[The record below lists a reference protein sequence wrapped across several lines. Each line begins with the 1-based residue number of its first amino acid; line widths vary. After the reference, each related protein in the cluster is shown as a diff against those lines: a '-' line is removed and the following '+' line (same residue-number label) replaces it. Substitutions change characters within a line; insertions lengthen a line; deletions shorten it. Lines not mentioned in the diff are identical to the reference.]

1 MPPVVGGGDTAM
13 ILVQL
18 VPWLPPALEG
28 VGGYAAA
35 LGAALARCGIDSRF
49 LVGDPG
55 WLPAADHRAAAA
67 DFAGERLA
75 ERSAAALAHQLA
87 ASGATVVL
95 VHYANYGYQRRG
107 YPAWLVRGVC
117 RWRAGAPG
125 RRLVT
130 YFHEVYASG
139 PPWRS
144 SFWVSPLQRRL
155 AARLLGASDGAAT
168 SLGLY
173 GRMLARWRPAC
184 EVWVTPVFSTIGEP
198 AAVPPPGE
206 RLPRAM
212 LVFGGA
218 GNRQRAFGEQ
228 RAALAAACRALEVEE
243 ILDLGPP
250 LAELP
255 ARLDGLPVRPLG
267 ALPAA
272 AASAV
277 LLRSYAGFLGYPASF
292 LAKSTVFAAYCAHGL
307 VPVCAWRR
315 RQPPEAGER
324 PPFWDAGAEPPP
336 ADPAGLAALAR
347 TWYGGHDLASQA
359 VRFRALLAG
368 VAGVTG
374 LTGVAGR
381 P

>member
-1 MPPVVGGGDTAM
+1 MT
-13 ILVQL
+13 LVQL

-35 LGAALARCGIDSRF
+35 LGAALALCGIDSRF
-49 LVGDPG
+49 LVADPG
-55 WLPAADHRAAAA
+55 WLPAADDRGAAA
-67 DFAGERLA
+67 DLAGERLA
-75 ERSAAALAHQLA
+75 ERSATALARQLD

-107 YPAWLVRGVC
+107 CPAWLVRGAR

-144 SFWVSPLQRRL
+144 SFWLSPLQRRL
-155 AARLLGASDGAAT
+155 AARLLAASDGAAT

-173 GRMLARWRPAC
+173 GRMLARWRPSC
-184 EVWVTPVFSTIGEP
+184 EVWVTPVFSAIGEP
-198 AAVPPPGE
+198 ARVPPPAE
-206 RLPRAM
+206 RLPRTM

-218 GNRQRAFGEQ
+218 RRQRAFGEQ

-267 ALPAA
+267 TLPAA

-277 LLRSYAGFLGYPASF
+277 LLRSYAGFLGYPAAF

-307 VPVCAWRR
+307 VPVCAWGRP
-315 RQPPEAGER
+315 QPPEPGER
-324 PPFWDAGAEPPP
+324 PPFWNAGLEPPP

-347 TWYGGHDLASQA
+347 AWYGGHDLESQA
-359 VRFRALLAG
+359 VRFRALLTGAG
-368 VAGVTG
+368 DRT
-374 LTGVAGR
+374 
-381 P
+381 

>member
-1 MPPVVGGGDTAM
+1 MT
-13 ILVQL
+13 LVQL

-35 LGAALARCGIDSRF
+35 LGTALARRGIDSRF

-55 WLPAADHRAAAA
+55 WRPAADARGAAA
-67 DFAGERLA
+67 DLAGERLA
-75 ERSAAALAHQLA
+75 ERSAAALARQLA

-107 YPAWLVRGVC
+107 HPAWLVRGVR

-206 RLPRAM
+206 RRPRAM

-218 GNRQRAFGEQ
+218 GNRRRAFGGQ
-228 RAALAAACRALEVEE
+228 RAALIAACRALEIEE

-267 ALPAA
+267 ALPEA

-277 LLRSYAGFLGYPASF
+277 LLRSYAGFLGYPAAF

-307 VPVCAWRR
+307 VPVCAWG
-315 RQPPEAGER
+315 RQPRGDRGDRSQDRDSGER
-324 PPFWDAGAEPPP
+324 PPFWDAGVEPPP
-336 ADPAGLAALAR
+336 ADAAGLAARAR
-347 TWYGGHDLASQA
+347 AWYGAHDLASQA
-359 VRFRALLAG
+359 ARFSAL
-368 VAGVTG
+368 
-374 LTGVAGR
+374 LTGVARAAGGT
-381 P
+381 

>member
-1 MPPVVGGGDTAM
+1 MT
-13 ILVQL
+13 LVQL

-35 LGAALARCGIDSRF
+35 LGAALVRCGIDSRF

-55 WLPAADHRAAAA
+55 WLPAADL
-67 DFAGERLA
+67 AGERLA
-75 ERSAAALAHQLA
+75 ERSAAALARQLA

-107 YPAWLVRGVC
+107 CPAWLVRGVG

-130 YFHEVYASG
+130 YFHEVFASG

-155 AARLLGASDGAAT
+155 AARLLDTSDGAAT
-168 SLGLY
+168 SLDLY
-173 GRMLARWRPAC
+173 GRMLARWRPPY

-218 GNRQRAFGEQ
+218 GNRRRAFGEQ
-228 RAALAAACRALEVEE
+228 QAALAAACRALEVEE
-243 ILDLGPP
+243 IIDLGPP

-255 ARLDGLPVRPLG
+255 AHLDGLPVRPLG

-277 LLRSYAGFLGYPASF
+277 LLRSYAGFLGYPAAF
-292 LAKSTVFAAYCAHGL
+292 LAKSTVFAAYCSHGL
-307 VPVCAWRR
+307 VPVCAWGRR
-315 RQPPEAGER
+315 PRDQRGHDDQHGNCREAGER

-347 TWYGGHDLASQA
+347 SWYRGHDLESQA
-359 VRFRALLAG
+359 VHFRALLAG
-368 VAGVTG
+368 
-374 LTGVAGR
+374 R
-381 P
+381 PGT